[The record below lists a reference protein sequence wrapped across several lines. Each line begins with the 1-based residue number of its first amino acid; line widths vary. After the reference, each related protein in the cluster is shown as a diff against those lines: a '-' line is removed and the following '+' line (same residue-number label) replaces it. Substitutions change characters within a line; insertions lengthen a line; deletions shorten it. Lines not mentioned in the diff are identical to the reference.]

1 MATNTIYI
9 KMQQLTH
16 DNKTFEK
23 ITYTGQIINGREFQ
37 ECVFKQCDLSES
49 NFGNNKFIDCSF
61 EGCNLSMLKLA
72 NATLSNVVFKD
83 CKILGVNFHE
93 CSDFLFSVEFENC
106 VLDYASFANKKM
118 PKTKFSKSSVKEVSF
133 IQANLAGSKFA
144 NCDLDR
150 AVFNRT
156 DLSTVDF
163 STAQNFDIDP
173 EINTLKKAIFAADS
187 LRGLLTRH
195 QIKIV

>member
-1 MATNTIYI
+1 
-9 KMQQLTH
+9 MQQLNH
-16 DNKTFEK
+16 DNKIFEK

-37 ECVFKQCDLSES
+37 ECAFKQCDLSES
-49 NFGNNKFIDCSF
+49 NFGNNKFIDCVF

-93 CSDFLFSVEFENC
+93 CSDFLFSVEFDNC
-106 VLDYASFANKKM
+106 VLDYASFAGKKM
-118 PKTKFSKSSVKEVSF
+118 PKTKFNRSSVKEVSF
-133 IQANLAGSKFA
+133 IQANLSGSKFA
-144 NCDLDR
+144 DCDLDR
-150 AVFNRT
+150 ALFNRT
-156 DLSTVDF
+156 DLTAVDF
-163 STAQNFDIDP
+163 STAKNFDIDP
-173 EINTLKKAIFAADS
+173 EINTLKKATFAADS